1 MCAIELDY
9 TSSTI
14 ALSIY
19 LGEEFV
25 ARICLAVTS
34 LIILGLSL
42 PACVHPTQLESID
55 VRPTAVTIVGTG
67 ANVPTQF
74 IADGHFV
81 HPTETRD
88 ITTQVTWTSTF
99 PGVAKIDN
107 KGLATSGNNCGITT
121 ITATAGN
128 NIGVPFTPKAIT
140 FATATFTVSEPG
152 VPGCP

>member
-1 MCAIELDY
+1 M
-9 TSSTI
+9 
-14 ALSIY
+14 
-19 LGEEFV
+19 

-42 PACVHPTQLESID
+42 PACVHPTQLDSID
-55 VRPTAVTIVGTG
+55 VRPSAVTIVGTG
-67 ANVPTQF
+67 ANATAQF
-74 IADGHFV
+74 IADGHFI

-99 PGVAKIDN
+99 SGVASIDKN
-107 KGLATSGNNCGITT
+107 GLATSGNFCGITT

-140 FATATFTVSEPG
+140 FATATFTVALPG
-152 VPGCP
+152 VMGCPQM